1 MGFGAS
7 TTVGNV
13 SVDMVQADVDALIA
27 GIADGK
33 TLSDVEQLIASVDSE
48 LDAINL
54 LLTSIDADT
63 SFLSGIDSD
72 TGYLYSSSAAKGVAD
87 LLWNTSASASV
98 ADMLHDGTYSAGYYL
113 GQIYSYESSNN
124 SYLSGIDSDTYYL
137 YSSSAGYGVA
147 DELYQYLYDSSNFR
161 GLIDYFN
168 TSNQYEPLFY
178 SGQSLAR
185 MIYDLWSC
193 ISGGRLLV
201 TDQHP

>member
-13 SVDMVQADVDALIA
+13 SVDMVQADVDAIIA

-33 TLSDVEQLIASVDSE
+33 TLSDVEQLLASVDSE
-48 LDAINL
+48 LDAINA
-54 LLTSIDADT
+54 LLTTIDGDTSYLSSIDAD
-63 SFLSGIDSD
+63 LD
-72 TGYLYSSSAAKGVAD
+72 YLYSSSAGKGVAD
-87 LLWNTSASASV
+87 LLWNSSASASV
-98 ADMLHDGTYSAGYYL
+98 ADLLHDGTYSAAYL
-113 GQIYSYESSNN
+113 LSQIESDTM
-124 SYLSGIDSDTYYL
+124 YLSGIDMDTGYL

-147 DELYQYLYDSSNFR
+147 DELYYYLYDSSNFR

-178 SGQSLAR
+178 SGYSLGY
-185 MIYDLWSC
+185 MIYQLYSC

-201 TDQHP
+201 TDQH